1 MSAVPQAYF
10 RGQIIPLAEAKM
22 GIMTHAFN
30 YGTAVFE
37 GIRGNWNDEE
47 EQLYL
52 FRMADH
58 YARLRRSCRILLIDL
73 PKGDAEL
80 FDLTIKLVEGSR
92 FREDVY
98 VRPLAYK
105 SSEVLGVRLHN
116 LEDDF
121 LAFVTP
127 FGPYLDMNNGVRCRT
142 SSWRRVEDT
151 GIPARAKVT
160 GIYVNSALAKTEAQL
175 DGYDEAILLNE
186 NGHVCEGSGE
196 NIFLVANGKLL
207 TPPESAN
214 ILVGIT
220 RDTIR
225 ILAETEL
232 DMEVLEREIGRS
244 EIYAADEC
252 FMVGTAAHVT
262 PVVEVDH
269 RSVGVGVPGPVT
281 TQLRDLYIDVIK
293 ARNPK
298 YAHWCT
304 PCYSKIKA

>member
-1 MSAVPQAYF
+1 
-10 RGQIIPLAEAKM
+10 
-22 GIMTHAFN
+22 
-30 YGTAVFE
+30 
-37 GIRGNWNDEE
+37 
-47 EQLYL
+47 
-52 FRMADH
+52 
-58 YARLRRSCRILLIDL
+58 
-73 PKGDAEL
+73 
-80 FDLTIKLVEGSR
+80 
-92 FREDVY
+92 
-98 VRPLAYK
+98 
-105 SSEVLGVRLHN
+105 
-116 LEDDF
+116 
-121 LAFVTP
+121 
-127 FGPYLDMNNGVRCRT
+127 MNNGVRCRT